1 MMFLLQ
7 ADPNL
12 NQAVDQI
19 TKSSIEL
26 AQAASDYGALK
37 VIFGIFMVFMILIV
51 GLFIYQVFSLNH
63 KVSDIAKAS
72 NKTQSYF
79 EGVSQRTVGSIQA
92 SLMVRRNFD
101 VLAQTLKYYIIRIRI
116 ENHID
121 DKERT
126 QEKVRMI
133 VKNEDTEFFNFLNQF
148 LYKDKPLS
156 EVIEDKNT
164 ETVINFMIEQI
175 YTPKE
180 TFTISGMDQAV
191 TLLMHG
197 IKLEYMSKFS

>member
-1 MMFLLQ
+1 MFLLQ
-7 ADPNL
+7 VDPNL

-121 DKERT
+121 DKEKVK
-126 QEKVRMI
+126 EKVNMI
-133 VKNEDTEFFNFLNQF
+133 VRNEDTEFFNFLNQF
-148 LYKDKPLS
+148 IYKDKPLS

-164 ETVINFMIEQI
+164 EVVINFMLEQI
-175 YTPKE
+175 YTPKDV
-180 TFTISGMDQAV
+180 FTISGMDQAV
-191 TLLMHG
+191 SLLLQG
-197 IKLEYMSKFS
+197 IKLEYISKFS